1 MKLVCYYCSKEI
13 VMSSTQL
20 EEEKE
25 ENLKGSIWFCSDYY
39 KEAYVNIQ
47 LHRKRGGGGGG
58 GEEEEKDELQ

>member
-47 LHRKRGGGGGG
+47 LHRKREEEEEE
-58 GEEEEKDELQ
+58 EEEEKDELQ